1 MIRMSLSQAADAIN
15 ARHVGDDVIF
25 YGCNTDTRSINQ
37 DNLFI
42 ALHGEKYD
50 GHDFIIQAEQ
60 YASSLMLSRYVP
72 HSLPVL
78 MVDDTRKSMGLLAG
92 YWREQMPIPL
102 IAITGS
108 NGKTTV
114 KEMIKSIL
122 STVACVHATTGNYN
136 NDIGVPLTLFG
147 LDNSHQYTV
156 IEMGANHTGEI
167 EWLSAIARPDV
178 AVITQCAPA
187 HLEGFGS
194 IKSVAKAKSEIF
206 GGLKSGGTA
215 VINGD
220 DDYADYWLQG
230 LGKKKHRTFA
240 IENEQANVRAFDIK
254 TLQEKATTSFI
265 LKTEQQQIEIELPL
279 LGKHNVMNA
288 LAAATCCVSLD
299 IPLDLVRNGLATM
312 QSVAGRL
319 QLKQGMNRSRIID
332 DTYNANPV
340 SLQAAIRVL
349 AGHKGKRFM
358 VLGDMGEL
366 GDTEE
371 QLHIDAGNQAR
382 EAGIEALYTLG
393 SLSHYANNAFGKNA
407 QHFESHI
414 ALFNVLAEQLDEKTT
429 VLVKGSRFMQM
440 EKIVNA
446 LMGAH

>member
-1 MIRMSLSQAADAIN
+1 MIRMSLSHAADAIN
-15 ARHVGDDVIF
+15 ARYVGHDVTF
-25 YGCNTDTRSINQ
+25 NGCNTDTRSISR

-50 GHDFIIQAEQ
+50 GHDFIMQAEH
-60 YASSLMLSRYVP
+60 YASSLMLSRDVP

-78 MVDDTRKSMGLLAG
+78 MVDDTRKSMGLLAR

-102 IAITGS
+102 VAITGS

-122 STVACVHATTGNYN
+122 STVACVHAATGNYN

-147 LDNSHQYTV
+147 LDDNHQYAV

-194 IKSVAKAKSEIF
+194 INSVAKAKSEIF
-206 GGLKSGGTA
+206 AGLRSGGTA
-215 VINGD
+215 VINRD

-230 LGKKKHRTFA
+230 LGKQKHRTFA
-240 IENEQANVRAFDIK
+240 IENEQANVRALDIK
-254 TLQEKATTSFI
+254 TLQEKAMTSFV
-265 LKTEQQQIEIELPL
+265 LKTKQQQIEIELPL

-288 LAAATCCVSLD
+288 LAAATCCLSLG
-299 IPLDLVRNGLATM
+299 IPLDSVRNGLATM

-319 QLKQGMNRSRIID
+319 QLKYGMNRSRIID

-340 SLQAAIRVL
+340 SLQAAVRVL
-349 AGHKGKRFM
+349 SGYKGKRLM

-366 GDTEE
+366 GNTEK

-393 SLSHYANNAFGKNA
+393 SLSHYASNAFGKNA
-407 QHFESHI
+407 QHFESHET
-414 ALFNVLAEQLDEKTT
+414 LFNALAKQLDEKTT
-429 VLVKGSRFMQM
+429 VLVKGSRSMQM